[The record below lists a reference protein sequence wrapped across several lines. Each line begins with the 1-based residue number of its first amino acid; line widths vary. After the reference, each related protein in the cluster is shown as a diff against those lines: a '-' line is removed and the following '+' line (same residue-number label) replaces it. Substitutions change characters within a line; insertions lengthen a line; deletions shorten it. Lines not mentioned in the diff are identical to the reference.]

1 MTKFSIII
9 NSHNQN
15 HYLKRCI
22 FSILNQDVNEKF
34 EIIISDTSDKKYYE
48 LQEIFKEY
56 KNIKFLFL
64 DSIYKYP
71 TQDQLYK
78 VESAIKFCNG
88 EYVCLLD
95 GDDFFLNKKLHFI
108 VKELETFKHACIQ
121 DLPMIYDESL
131 KVSKKIHSLN
141 KYYKNFF
148 IYKKLVN
155 NWPLVYSTSCLTVK
169 KNVLLEFFKHANPFD
184 YKFLAIDILLP
195 IYCQFFYNFKNLN
208 LYLTNK
214 SLGVQNLDK
223 TFSKITKK
231 SYWLR
236 RKEQHKYYIN
246 LSNKKKLFKGIDYY
260 ITIIMCYFLKKKY

>member
-15 HYLKRCI
+15 HYLERCI

-95 GDDFFLNKKLHFI
+95 GDDFF
-108 VKELETFKHACIQ
+108 FK
-121 DLPMIYDESL
+121 
-131 KVSKKIHSLN
+131 
-141 KYYKNFF
+141 
-148 IYKKLVN
+148 
-155 NWPLVYSTSCLTVK
+155 
-169 KNVLLEFFKHANPFD
+169 
-184 YKFLAIDILLP
+184 
-195 IYCQFFYNFKNLN
+195 
-208 LYLTNK
+208 
-214 SLGVQNLDK
+214 
-223 TFSKITKK
+223 
-231 SYWLR
+231 
-236 RKEQHKYYIN
+236 
-246 LSNKKKLFKGIDYY
+246 
-260 ITIIMCYFLKKKY
+260 